1 MHGAEAGRALIKV
14 SHCGK
19 CIYSFGVP
27 RRCPLCLQDVGSR
40 KLEEAPVR
48 VSNPFTDG
56 HREKCSF
63 LLRPTR
69 GSFLREYDG
78 RSDLHVG
85 VTNTNGVVYN
95 YSLHGVQRD
104 EAGWEQSLAV
114 PLLQPNMFGLMDQWD
129 KYLEDFST
137 SGAWLPHRYDEEQ
150 HNCYSYALTF
160 INCVLATEGRQ
171 PLDKSG
177 FTEKYVLP
185 RTRLASK
192 YIALHRAIAERG
204 FCVVDCPDRG
214 ASPPAGDAEHWVHG
228 QGATSSAQEHGSL
241 HAFNCDE

>member
-1 MHGAEAGRALIKV
+1 MHLQLRRA
-14 SHCGK
+14 
-19 CIYSFGVP
+19 

-40 KLEEAPVR
+40 KLEESPPSSISKPV
-48 VSNPFTDG
+48 
-56 HREKCSF
+56 C
-63 LLRPTR
+63 PT
-69 GSFLREYDG
+69 GTG
-78 RSDLHVG
+78 RSARSCSGRRGARFL
-85 VTNTNGVVYN
+85 GVVYN
-95 YSLHGVQRD
+95 YSMHGVQRD

-185 RTRLASK
+185 KTRLASK
-192 YIALHRAIAERG
+192 YIALYRAIAEHG
-204 FCVVDCPDRG
+204 FCVADCPDRG
-214 ASPPAGDAEHWVHG
+214 ASLPTDAEHWVHG
-228 QGATSSAQEHGSL
+228 QGAATSAQEHGSL
-241 HAFNCDE
+241 NAFNCDE